1 MKNVAFILLF
11 HDCWRIIIIIIII
24 IIINIIIINIIIN
37 QLLLVP
43 ARARTDAFQAYS
55 SVFKPDVT
63 AEGEWNLTERHGAHA
78 AGPKK

>member
-1 MKNVAFILLF
+1 MIAGELLLLLLLLLLLILLLTNCF
-11 HDCWRIIIIIIII
+11 F
-24 IIINIIIINIIIN
+24 
-37 QLLLVP
+37 LVP

-63 AEGEWNLTERHGAHA
+63 TEGEWNLTERHGAHA